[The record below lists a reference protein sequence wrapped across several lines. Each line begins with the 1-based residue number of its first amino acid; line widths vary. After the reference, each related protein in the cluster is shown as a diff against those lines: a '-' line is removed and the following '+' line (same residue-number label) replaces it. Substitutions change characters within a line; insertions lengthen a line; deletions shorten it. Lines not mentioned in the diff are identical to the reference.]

1 MNKSKLIEDLRTTI
15 PKIKSIVE
23 KRKKE
28 FKENF
33 ETNESTFKE
42 LCFCLLTANFNAYKS
57 IIMQKEINDGFLT
70 YSQQKLEEE
79 LSRLGHRFPKAR
91 AQYIVEARK
100 YAKNIKDILEKFDS
114 GKNAREWVVGNIKG
128 LGYKEGSHFL
138 RNVGFLDVAII
149 DYHIIDLLERY
160 EIIKRPKTLTKNK
173 YLEIEKTLEE
183 IGKTTN
189 LSLGELDLYLWYM
202 ETGKVLK

>member
-1 MNKSKLIEDLRTTI
+1 MSESKLIYDLKATI
-15 PKIKSIVE
+15 PKIRDIVE
-23 KRKKE
+23 ERKKE

-33 ETNESTFKE
+33 KTNESVFKE

-57 IIMQKEINDGFLT
+57 IIMQKEINEGFLT
-70 YSQQKLEEE
+70 HSQQKLEEE

-100 YAKNIKDILEKFDS
+100 YSKNIKDILKKFSS
-114 GKNAREWVVGNIKG
+114 GKSAREWVVKNIKG
-128 LGYKEGSHFL
+128 IGYKEGSHFL
-138 RNVGFLDVAII
+138 RNVGFFDVAII

-160 EIIKRPKTLTKNK
+160 RIIERPKTLTKNK
-173 YLEIEKTLEE
+173 YLEIEKTLE
-183 IGKTTN
+183 GMSKTID

-202 ETGKVLK
+202 ETGTVLK